1 MLMKR
6 SEAGTARQPSA
17 VAADKPRP
25 NLRQIADLFVRY
37 ANFTFGGGS
46 ATTAVIHHEL
56 VSKRQWLDDDRFSL
70 SFALARVTP
79 GTNVLA
85 FCAGIGWLLGR
96 LPGAVVALLASS
108 LPCTLIVVV
117 VTVLLGSV
125 QDSGIVE
132 AAIHGAIA
140 CAVAITAKTGWT
152 IAEPHFK
159 EGARW
164 RVVIIGGAAFALHAA
179 LGIPAIDVLI
189 FAGVIGAFL
198 PAGRA

>member
-1 MLMKR
+1 MR
-6 SEAGTARQPSA
+6 HSEGGTARQASA
-17 VAADKPRP
+17 VQEDKHRP
-25 NLRQIADLFVRY
+25 TLRQIADLFIRY

-56 VSKRQWLDDDRFSL
+56 VRKRHWLDDDHFML

-85 FCAGIGWLLGR
+85 FCAGVGWLLGR
-96 LPGAVVALLASS
+96 LPGAFVALLASS

-125 QDSGIVE
+125 QDNGIAE
-132 AAIHGAIA
+132 AALHGAVA
-140 CAVAITAKTGWT
+140 SAVAITAKTGWT

-159 EGARW
+159 EGVRW
-164 RVVIIGGAAFALHAA
+164 RVVVIGGAAFALHAA
-179 LGIPAIDVLI
+179 LGIPAIDVLLL
-189 FAGVIGAFL
+189 AGVIGVFL